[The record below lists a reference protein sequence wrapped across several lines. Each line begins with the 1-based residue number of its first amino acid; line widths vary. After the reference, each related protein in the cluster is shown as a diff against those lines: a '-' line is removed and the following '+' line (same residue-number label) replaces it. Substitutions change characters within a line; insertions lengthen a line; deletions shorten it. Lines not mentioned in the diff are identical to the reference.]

1 MENYIYDIIFLE
13 DSTVIIKD
21 FIELGKVNTLSI
33 NTIF

>member
-21 FIELGKVNTLSI
+21 FTELGKVNTLSI